1 MTNSLR
7 LVVPLLALTIILPA
21 GFAQTA
27 QTPPAGNTVPD
38 LTLDECV
45 NRALT
50 KNFDVTLQRFTTSAA
65 SGDIA
70 IAKATFDPNLS
81 LDTNRSFDRSAPNTT
96 TTTTTD
102 PVTGIVT
109 TTAASLSTQ
118 QETQDS
124 RLSVSQKIA
133 TGATITATGVL
144 DRSKRSPISSSYGLN
159 PAYTGN
165 VGLIVRQPLL
175 KGAGT
180 AVNRAAI
187 QRARLGLERSNYDL
201 KSTVLTVVRDV
212 EAAYYNLVFAREQ
225 REVLRFSL
233 EVAQKLLD
241 ENKARRSTGVATD
254 LEVLQSEV
262 QVANAQRDL
271 ILAEQTVRN
280 SEDALLQLIGQFEF
294 DQPPGV
300 VRFTDEPVPVV
311 SFDTSY
317 KLARDNQPDY
327 LSISLSLEQLKL
339 DLKTTKNARRP
350 QLDLTGSVGE
360 ASLEDSYNRAS
371 SEVWN
376 GKGYNWQVDLSVT
389 MPWGFRAENAR
400 YRQAQLAFNREQ
412 AHLQQIDQSILVQVR
427 SAVRAVGT
435 NQENVR
441 ISTLAT
447 ELSQKQFEQEKA
459 RYEAG
464 LSTFRFV
471 QQSQAAL
478 DTARV
483 NELQAKVNLRVSL
496 ADLARLEGS
505 SLARFKINLAQT
517 P

>member
-7 LVVPLLALTIILPA
+7 LAVTLLALTIVPPA
-21 GFAQTA
+21 GFAQT
-27 QTPPAGNTVPD
+27 PLPANTAPS

-45 NRALT
+45 SRALA
-50 KNFDVTLQRFTTSAA
+50 KNFDVTIQRFTTSSA
-65 SGDIA
+65 SGDIE

-81 LDTNRSFDRSAPNTT
+81 LDTNRSFDKSAPNTT

-133 TGATITATGVL
+133 TGATITATGIL
-144 DRSKRSPISSSYGLN
+144 DRSKRSPLSSTYGLN
-159 PAYTGN
+159 PAYTGD

-180 AVNRAAI
+180 GVNRAAI
-187 QRARLGLERSNYDL
+187 QRARLGLDRSNYDL
-201 KSTVLTVVRDV
+201 KSTVLTVVRNV

-225 REVLRFSL
+225 LEVRRFSL

-241 ENKARRSTGVATD
+241 ENKTRRTTGVATD

-262 QVANAQRDL
+262 GVANAQRDL
-271 ILAEQTVRN
+271 LLADQTVHN

-294 DQPPGV
+294 DRTPGAV
-300 VRFTDEPVPVV
+300 HFTDDPVPAV

-327 LSISLSLEQLKL
+327 LSTTISLEQLKL

-376 GKGYNWQVDLSVT
+376 GRGYNWQVDLSVT

-400 YRQAQLAFNREQ
+400 YHQAQLALNRQQAVLQQMEQ
-412 AHLQQIDQSILVQVR
+412 AILVQVR
-427 SAVRAVGT
+427 SAVRAVST
-435 NQENVR
+435 NQESVR
-441 ISTLAT
+441 ISSLAT

-471 QQSQAAL
+471 QQSQADL

-483 NELQAKVNLRVSL
+483 NELQAKVNLRNAL
-496 ADLARLEGS
+496 ADLAKLEGS
-505 SLARFKINLAQT
+505 SLARYKINLAQT

>member
-7 LVVPLLALTIILPA
+7 LVVSLLALNLILSV
-21 GFAQTA
+21 GFAQT
-27 QTPPAGNTVPD
+27 PPTAKAVPD

-45 NRALT
+45 SRALS
-50 KNFDVTLQRFTTSAA
+50 KNFDVTMQRLTTSSA
-65 SGDIA
+65 SGDVE
-70 IAKATFDPNLS
+70 IAKAVFDPNLS
-81 LDTNRSFDRSAPNTT
+81 LETSRSFNKNPPDTT
-96 TTTTTD
+96 TRTTTD
-102 PVTGIVT
+102 PLTGIVT
-109 TTAASLSTQ
+109 TTADSNSTRQ
-118 QETQDS
+118 DTQDS

-133 TGATITATGVL
+133 TGATVTATGVL
-144 DRSKRSPISSSYGLN
+144 DRSNRSPYSSTYGLN

-165 VGLIVRQPLL
+165 VGLVVRQPLL

-180 AVNRAAI
+180 GVNRAAI
-187 QRARLGLERSNYDL
+187 ERAKLGLSRSNYDL
-201 KSTVLTVVRDV
+201 KSTVLTVVRNV
-212 EAAYYNLVFAREQ
+212 ESAYYNLVFAREQ
-225 REVLRFSL
+225 RDVRSFSL

-271 ILAEQTVRN
+271 VLANQTVRN
-280 SEDALLQLIGQFEF
+280 SEDALLQLVGQLEF
-294 DQPPGV
+294 DQTPGAV
-300 VRFTDEPVPVV
+300 HFTDEPVPPV
-311 SFDTSY
+311 SFGISY

-327 LSISLSLEQLKL
+327 LSTTLSLEQLKL
-339 DLKTTKNARRP
+339 DVKTTKNARLP
-350 QLDLTGSVGE
+350 QVDLGGSVGQ
-360 ASLEDSYNRAS
+360 ASKEDSYSNAS

-389 MPWGFRAENAR
+389 MPWGFRAESAR
-400 YRQAQLAFNREQ
+400 YRQAQLALSREQ
-412 AHLQQIDQSILVQVR
+412 AHLQQIEQNILVQVR
-427 SAVRAVGT
+427 SAVRAVET
-435 NQENVR
+435 NQESVR
-441 ISTLAT
+441 ISSLAT
-447 ELSQKQFEQEKA
+447 ELSVKQFEQEKA

-471 QQSQAAL
+471 QQSQADL

-505 SLARFKINLAQT
+505 SLARYKISLT